1 MKKKVL
7 AVVLILTMCFIFA
20 SCGKDAKESPY
31 VGTWKAINASVAG
44 VEMSVEEVMG
54 GEMIFEFKDNGKCTL
69 TLADEKETAAWTETE
84 GGFCVDDEID
94 FEVDGDTALADY
106 DGVTIT
112 LEKQ

>member
-31 VGTWKAINASVAG
+31 VGTWKAINASFAG

-54 GEMIFEFKDNGKCTL
+54 GEMLFELKDNGKCTL
-69 TLADEKETAAWTETE
+69 TLADEKEIIVYSPTEMKWEAKGEAIEEAETKYP
-84 GGFCVDDEID
+84 
-94 FEVDGDTALADY
+94 ALSKLYEAC
-106 DGVTIT
+106 
-112 LEKQ
+112 K

>member
-1 MKKKVL
+1 MYTD
-7 AVVLILTMCFIFA
+7 A
-20 SCGKDAKESPY
+20 CG
-31 VGTWKAINASVAG
+31 
-44 VEMSVEEVMG
+44 
-54 GEMIFEFKDNGKCTL
+54 
-69 TLADEKETAAWTETE
+69 WTETE